1 MRICCGRSG
10 HLHNEIAWNNGKFD
24 CPMCEVMDELDQAL
38 ADADTL
44 RGQLEEMGR
53 EPRA

>member
-10 HLHNEIAWNNGKFD
+10 HLHEEVAFNDGKND
-24 CPMCEVMDELDQAL
+24 CPFCRTLDELDQAL